1 MYAFIKG
8 KLVEKNP
15 AYVIIEASGIGYLLH
30 ISLNTFGKIKDE
42 ENCRLF
48 THLSIR
54 EDAHVLYGFFNEEE
68 RKLFRQLIGV
78 SGVGSATAMLILS
91 AYSADELVSFI
102 VNGEVD
108 RLKSVKGIGA
118 KTAQRIIVDLKDR
131 LDKGE
136 ISLEKLGLKHNTIK
150 EEALS
155 GLTVLGFNKRA
166 AEKAINQVLT
176 STHDQGGNEA
186 DLSVEVLI
194 REALK
199 LL

>member
-8 KLVEKNP
+8 KIIDLNP
-15 AYVIIEASGIGYLLH
+15 AYVVLETSGVGYQLQ
-30 ISLNTFGKIKDE
+30 ISLNTFAQIKEKED
-42 ENCRLF
+42 CSLF
-48 THLSIR
+48 THLAVR
-54 EDAHVLYGFFNEEE
+54 EDAHLLYGFYDEEE

-78 SGVGSATAMLILS
+78 SGVGNSTAMLILS
-91 AYSADELVSFI
+91 AYSSEELVTFI

-131 LDKGE
+131 FDKGE
-136 ISLEKLGLKHNTIK
+136 ITLEKLGLKHNTIK

-155 GLTVLGFNKRA
+155 GLAVLGFNKRA
-166 AEKAINQVLT
+166 AEKAVQQVLK
-176 STHDQGGNEA
+176 SAQDHEEA
-186 DLSVEVLI
+186 AAVLSVETLI
-194 REALK
+194 KEALK